1 SGVGD
6 GAVISTCTGWV
17 SVGSGV
23 SVASGVGVAGR
34 GGAVITITT
43 GVLVGLPGSPSI
55 SSDTSPTATPASP
68 TVIEQARPRT
78 TPITIHCHAPPP
90 RRPPPPPLS
99 AP

>member
-1 SGVGD
+1 MVASPAVCDAGMRVVGDAVGCGSSAMLGSGVGGSGVGD

-34 GGAVITITT
+34 GVAVITITT

-55 SSDTSPTATPASP
+55 SSDTSPTATPA
-68 TVIEQARPRT
+68 
-78 TPITIHCHAPPP
+78 
-90 RRPPPPPLS
+90 
-99 AP
+99 